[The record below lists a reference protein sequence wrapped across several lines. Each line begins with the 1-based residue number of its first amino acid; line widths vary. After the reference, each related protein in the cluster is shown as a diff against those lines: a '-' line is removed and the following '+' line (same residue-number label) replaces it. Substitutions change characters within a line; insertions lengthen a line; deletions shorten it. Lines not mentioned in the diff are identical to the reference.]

1 MHYRHSNRSIISI
14 FSILLIFIFVIGLAF
29 TLQIKQLQL
38 PSISLLLADLA
49 VSFLRVLGSTLAAW
63 LLGIAAGYPLFVS
76 ISLQQLFLPIIN
88 FIRQISPFAWL
99 PFAII
104 WFGIGELSLTFI
116 MLITL
121 LFPAILGSFQ
131 QFSSLKKTLLEEA
144 DVLGANHWQKFWHIQ
159 LPLALP
165 GLLNLFRILWGLG
178 WSVII
183 AAEMLGVDNGMGFR
197 MLDFRYLL
205 KYPQMLSYFIVLGII
220 GITTDIVIQNL
231 SRKIRKKQCLI

>member
-1 MHYRHSNRSIISI
+1 
-14 FSILLIFIFVIGLAF
+14 
-29 TLQIKQLQL
+29 LQL

-63 LLGIAAGYPLFVS
+63 LLGIATGYPLFVS

>member
-63 LLGIAAGYPLFVS
+63 LLGIATGYPLFVS